1 MKRFLEGEGG
11 REEEHPRAL
20 GASRGCYSSCGGKCR
35 LSLLSEKREVPA
47 HLWPLQGLIC
57 FDSPSAD
64 SLCCVVLRS
73 TLGGQGAPPRG
84 SCPWGHV
91 GLRTHGSRGTFLSF
105 LVPASPCEA
114 SEVTFGPQ
122 GAFGLVSHPQPLC
135 TPRKCWPRPV
145 YLFIFEELNVVK

>member
-73 TLGGQGAPPRG
+73 ALGGQGAPPRG

-105 LVPASPCEA
+105 LVPASPCEGDFRPTGRIWSCFPSPA
-114 SEVTFGPQ
+114 SLHSQEVLAKACLSIYFRR
-122 GAFGLVSHPQPLC
+122 A
-135 TPRKCWPRPV
+135 
-145 YLFIFEELNVVK
+145 